1 MIRYLRAALRYMS
14 YILTLVAVL
23 PYLVA
28 SMAPMIPPAR
38 IELVALMGMAF
49 PLFLGG
55 MILVTLYWLLRLHWQ
70 MLLALGLVYALSWPS
85 LSAYFPINRSATHEV
100 LGQQGETKP
109 LKVLSYNVCAFGFAR
124 HSARKPN
131 KCLLYLRSC
140 DADIICLQE
149 ALTADNSDWSVTEA
163 QIGAYL
169 GGKYP
174 HRQTIA
180 SQAGGSRLMIL
191 SRYPISE
198 GERLDIDS
206 PSNGAAAWT
215 VDIDGRPTKII
226 NLHLES
232 FRLPPQAGQEY
243 MELVAKGEAFALK
256 DAMQS
261 RLGPAFL
268 QHNYQA
274 NRIREY
280 IRRLGSERV
289 IVCGDFNDTPVS
301 YAVGKIGE
309 GLTNAFTAA
318 GNGLGI
324 SFRSRYF
331 RVRIDHILVGA
342 AFEPILTEVD
352 VSARGSDHYPIYT
365 YILDKEG

>member
-1 MIRYLRAALRYMS
+1 MINFLRALLRYIS
-14 YILTLVAVL
+14 YILTLVAVGL
-23 PYLVA
+23 YLLA
-28 SMAPMIPPAR
+28 AMAPYIPPAR
-38 IELVALMGMAF
+38 IELVALMGMFF
-49 PLFLGG
+49 PFFLGG
-55 MILVTLYWLLRLHWQ
+55 MILATLYWILRLNWR
-70 MLLALGLVYALSWPS
+70 MLLALMAVYALSWGS

-100 LGQQGETKP
+100 LSKQGEAKP

-124 HSARKPN
+124 HSVRKPN
-131 KCLLYLRSC
+131 RCLLYLRSSE
-140 DADIICLQE
+140 ADIICLQE
-149 ALTADNSDWSVTEA
+149 ALTAGDSQWGVTEE
-163 QIGAYL
+163 QIKAYL

-174 HRQTIA
+174 YIETIA
-180 SQAGGSRLMIL
+180 AQGGGSRLMIL

-198 GERLDIDS
+198 GERIDIDS
-206 PSNGAAAWT
+206 RANGAAAWT
-215 VDIDGRPTKII
+215 VDIEGRPTKVI

-232 FRLPPQAGQEY
+232 FRLPPSTGEEY
-243 MELVAKGEAFALK
+243 MKLVAEGEGFALK

-261 RLGPAFL
+261 RLGPVFL

-274 NRIREY
+274 NRIHEY
-280 IRRLGSERV
+280 ITKTGSERT

-301 YAVGKIGE
+301 YAVGKIGK
-309 GLTNAFTAA
+309 GLTNAFTKA

-342 AFEPILTEVD
+342 AFTPLLTEVD